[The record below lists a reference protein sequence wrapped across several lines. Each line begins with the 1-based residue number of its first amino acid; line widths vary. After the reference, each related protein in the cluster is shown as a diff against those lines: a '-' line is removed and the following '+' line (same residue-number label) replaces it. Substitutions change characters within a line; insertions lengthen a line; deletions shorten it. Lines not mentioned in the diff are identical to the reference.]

1 MMTIF
6 SKFSKKKAFK
16 EFVMTNILLF
26 IGLSV
31 IDVIA
36 LLYSA
41 YMVSDLL
48 NLKRVYRFLDKIFKW
63 LF

>member
-1 MMTIF
+1 
-6 SKFSKKKAFK
+6 
-16 EFVMTNILLF
+16 MTNILLF

-41 YMVSDLL
+41 CMVSDLL